1 MAGGAIMN
9 TRILIVDDENDL
21 IDVLKDRLEQEFF
34 EILVASDGLEAVK
47 IVNKKRPALVIMDV
61 MMPVLNGIEAKKI
74 IRNNGCNIPIIFMT
88 IRPKDEII
96 DQMDENTFFMEKP
109 VNLRELRTV
118 INRAVSYTH

>member
-1 MAGGAIMN
+1 MN

-34 EILVASDGLEAVK
+34 EILVASDGLEAVN

-74 IRNNGCNIPIIFMT
+74 IRNKGCNIPIIFMT
-88 IRPKDEII
+88 IRPKDEIV

-109 VNLRELRTV
+109 VNLRELKTV